1 MIVTQNDPFMRYAD
15 YAVTQI
21 ADLQPSAK
29 FNTIMRISNWV
40 FETRKTPIIINYCID
55 CEDKMARFSDHK
67 FADVKLDKKDLPAVE
82 NLAESME
89 DDLEALFDIFADD
102 GIKVSISYSEKQ
114 SAVIVSLTPT
124 KDSRLRD
131 GITMTTWGK
140 TFTET
145 MWMAGYKHIV
155 MCERKNYPEK
165 KDGEI
170 WG

>member
-1 MIVTQNDPFMRYAD
+1 
-15 YAVTQI
+15 
-21 ADLQPSAK
+21 
-29 FNTIMRISNWV
+29 
-40 FETRKTPIIINYCID
+40 
-55 CEDKMARFSDHK
+55 MARFSDHK